1 MEVGVDAL
9 EEGLAATVAAVA
21 GDAQFVGRLREGF
34 VVVFAELTK
43 GRGDVVESAVEVLI
57 S

>member
-9 EEGLAATVAAVA
+9 EERLASAVAAVA

-34 VVVFAELTK
+34 VVVFAELAK
-43 GRGDVVESAVEVLI
+43 GSGDVIESAVEVLI